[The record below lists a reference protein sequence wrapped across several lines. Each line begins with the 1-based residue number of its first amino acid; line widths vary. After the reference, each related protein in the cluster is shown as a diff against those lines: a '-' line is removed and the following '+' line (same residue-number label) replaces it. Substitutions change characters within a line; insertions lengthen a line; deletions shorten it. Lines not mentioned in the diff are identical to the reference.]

1 MLHWHGSM
9 LVVSDGRPNR
19 HKDIETN
26 RIDYAVVAGASAV
39 LQPQTS
45 YMQMKMNMLSPE
57 VSVKASYC
65 VLRVGL
71 PELSAQPWPMAW
83 YVQLKHLGS

>member
-1 MLHWHGSM
+1 MA
-9 LVVSDGRPNR
+9 VRTAI
-19 HKDIETN
+19 KDIETN

-57 VSVKASYC
+57 VSVKASSC

-71 PELSAQPWPMAW
+71 PELSAQPWPVAR